1 MIKRLKKLK
10 NFIFI
15 LLLTIVSS
23 ASLYA
28 ESNKTL
34 FRGNGAE
41 PDTLDPHLA
50 SGSWEGNIINDL
62 FIGLYTK
69 NEYGEPVNGS
79 AIDYKKSTD
88 GIVYNF
94 YLREDHFWSDGIN
107 VTAHDYVEGFR
118 RVMNPNTASQ
128 YASLLYLIKNAKEV
142 NTGKLSVN
150 SLGVRAIND
159 YELEIVLNY
168 PAPYLIELLTHYTT
182 YPVPRHILNKFGKE
196 WIKPKNI
203 ETNGPYKLFNWRPH
217 DNIHLKRNSF
227 FYDNENVWFNEV
239 IFYPID
245 DNEAALRKFRAGE
258 LDTNNG
264 YPENKSQWLKKNMP
278 KNIKHDNIRVI
289 SYLVFNSEK
298 IPFNDKEIRKAV
310 SLSIDRDVIVNKIRN
325 FNETIAWSLVPKGI
339 ANYEFSNIIK
349 EENLSQDERYNIAK
363 DILSNK
369 GYSKNN
375 PLKFTLKYRSGGDQ
389 KKHMVAIQSMLS
401 KANISVNLEASEPKV
416 LYNYLRTGDFQ
427 VGDAGW
433 IADFN
438 DASNFLFLFETSSI
452 GLNYGKY
459 SNKIFDNLMSKAKNE
474 IDISERA
481 KILKQAEILL
491 MNDMPLAPILFGISR
506 HLVQEDIEG
515 WIENPSSF
523 HASRYLR
530 RR

>member
-1 MIKRLKKLK
+1 MWL
-10 NFIFI
+10 
-15 LLLTIVSS
+15 
-23 ASLYA
+23 
-28 ESNKTL
+28 
-34 FRGNGAE
+34 
-41 PDTLDPHLA
+41 
-50 SGSWEGNIINDL
+50 
-62 FIGLYTK
+62 
-69 NEYGEPVNGS
+69 
-79 AIDYKKSTD
+79 
-88 GIVYNF
+88 
-94 YLREDHFWSDGIN
+94 
-107 VTAHDYVEGFR
+107 
-118 RVMNPNTASQ
+118 
-128 YASLLYLIKNAKEV
+128 LIK
-142 NTGKLSVN
+142 
-150 SLGVRAIND
+150 
-159 YELEIVLNY
+159 
-168 PAPYLIELLTHYTT
+168 LI
-182 YPVPRHILNKFGKE
+182 K
-196 WIKPKNI
+196 
-203 ETNGPYKLFNWRPH
+203 
-217 DNIHLKRNSF
+217 
-227 FYDNENVWFNEV
+227 
-239 IFYPID
+239 
-245 DNEAALRKFRAGE
+245 LRKFRAGE

-298 IPFNDKEIRKAV
+298 APFNDKEIRKAV

-349 EENLSQDERYNIAK
+349 EENLSQDERYNVAK

-401 KANISVNLEASEPKV
+401 KANILVNLEASEPKV

-438 DASNFLFLFETSSI
+438 DASNFLFLFETSSS

-474 IDISERA
+474 IDVLERV
-481 KILKQAEILL
+481 KILKQAEVLL

-515 WIENPSSF
+515 WVENPSSF